1 MEFCHSF
8 IASIEMILW
17 GFFSPFILLLTYHI
31 DQFLSVDSFSNSR
44 NKSHLVIVYKPFNV
58 LLRFV
63 HILFKIS
70 MSVFIKHIC
79 HFLVVSLPVFG
90 ISVKVFK
97 IYAGC
102 KFHFRSVI
110 CKYSLP
116 VYDAFSV
123 SSRCHLKH
131 KVVFKILGFFG
142 CAAWL
147 TGS

>member
-1 MEFCHSF
+1 MKV
-8 IASIEMILW
+8 
-17 GFFSPFILLLTYHI
+17 TYHI
-31 DQFLSVDSFSNSR
+31 DFLSIDAFSNSR
-44 NKSHLVIVYKPFNV
+44 NKSHLVMVYKPFFNV
-58 LLRFV
+58 LLWFA

-70 MSVFIKHIC
+70 MSIFTMDIC
-79 HFLVVSLPVFG
+79 NFFVVSLPVFG

-110 CKYSLP
+110 CKYFLP